1 MVFRLAEEP
10 VLDGVGGPVVVTFD
24 PPVGTETAVDI
35 VVEAAVVVS
44 TVATVV
50 ETSVDTDTDTE
61 LEGASD
67 TEAAEDDGA
76 AVVAA
81 VVAAPGRLNVTLAAK
96 QSSPAAWMVCSNS
109 AAEQALW
116 THGVR
121 AVTNPEALQI
131 QAMSE
136 V

>member
-35 VVEAAVVVS
+35 VVEAAAVVS

-50 ETSVDTDTDTE
+50 ETSVDTDTE
-61 LEGASD
+61 LEGTSVM
-67 TEAAEDDGA
+67 EAAEDDGA

-131 QAMSE
+131 QAISE

>member
-10 VLDGVGGPVVVTFD
+10 VLDGVGGAVVVTFD

-96 QSSPAAWMVCSNS
+96 QSSVAAWMVCSNS

>member
-24 PPVGTETAVDI
+24 PPVGAETEVDK
-35 VVEAAVVVS
+35 VVEAAAVVS

-50 ETSVDTDTDTE
+50 ETSVDTDTE

-67 TEAAEDDGA
+67 TEAEDDGA

-96 QSSPAAWMVCSNS
+96 QSSVAAWIVCSNS

-131 QAMSE
+131 QAISE